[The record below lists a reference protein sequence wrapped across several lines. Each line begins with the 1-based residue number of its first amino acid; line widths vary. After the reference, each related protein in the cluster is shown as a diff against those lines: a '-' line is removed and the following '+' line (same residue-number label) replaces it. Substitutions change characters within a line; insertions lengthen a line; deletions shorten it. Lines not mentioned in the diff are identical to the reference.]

1 MFLKIFIICL
11 IIIFVF
17 SCLVFVIFLN
27 PIENYYGD
35 INVLIN
41 QLRTSIFISVIIIIT
56 AISLLIAII
65 FSWILSKPIKE
76 LNTAARNLASGN
88 FKSKVFFKGRDELK
102 ELADSFNYMSDQMK
116 SSFDELSGQKEELSS
131 IISSIREGLL
141 VIDSK
146 GKILLSNESFRKSF
160 QANFVDGKFY
170 WEVLRGPYLGGLI
183 EKVIDEKASA
193 SAEMAL
199 HDKTFLCDA
208 IFLNSRK
215 ELVIT
220 FHDITEIRNLEKIK
234 RDFVANL
241 SHELR
246 TPLTAIKGYVETLEL
261 ETKEDENLHYIDV
274 IKRNTERLINIVQDL
289 LLLSELEEKGST
301 LQLEEVNL
309 KNVIKD
315 VLRIFEQKLKN
326 KKLDLKFNVDSEI
339 PLIKADVFKLEQ
351 MFINVIDNAI
361 KYTEKGWISISL
373 KQKDDKVVIEIQD
386 TGIGIPESHLPR
398 IFERFYVVDKSR
410 SKKLG
415 GTGLGLSIVK
425 HIVLLHNG
433 EINIESTYGSGTKIT
448 IILPINNS

>member
-11 IIIFVF
+11 IIIFIF

-41 QLRTSIFISVIIIIT
+41 QLRTSIFISVIIIT
-56 AISLLIAII
+56 AISLLIAVI
-65 FSWILSKPIKE
+65 FSRILSKPIKE

-88 FKSKVFFKGRDELK
+88 FKSKVFFKGRDEFK
-102 ELADSFNYMSDQMK
+102 ELADSFNYMNDQMK

-160 QANFVDGKFY
+160 QINSVYGKFY
-170 WEVLRGPYLGGLI
+170 WEVLRVPYLGGLI

-193 SAEMAL
+193 SAELVL